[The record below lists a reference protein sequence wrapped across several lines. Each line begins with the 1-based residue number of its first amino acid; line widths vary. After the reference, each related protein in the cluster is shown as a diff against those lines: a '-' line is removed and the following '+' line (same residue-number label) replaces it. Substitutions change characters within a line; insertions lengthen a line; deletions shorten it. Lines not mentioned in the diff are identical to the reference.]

1 MKKDFFKMILI
12 TLVLDVFLI
21 YILLCRFLNRMDTYL
36 IFLFLLCHIVFLYSL
51 IKNNEMLINIL
62 HYLLCILLFVTAFL
76 VEDILLLMV
85 LLFLVFMI
93 QFLWI
98 IENKCI
104 MNKDGEQMFRNKWI
118 DNGGR
123 VVTLLL
129 TIYLSFKIGKCMN
142 KVVPSSFTY
151 DDNGCEGGGGGGG
164 GEEIINVK

>member
-1 MKKDFFKMILI
+1 MILI

-21 YILLCRFLNRMDTYL
+21 YILLRRSLNRMDTYL

-51 IKNNEMLINIL
+51 IKNNEILINIL

-76 VEDILLLMV
+76 VKDIFLLMV

-104 MNKDGEQMFRNKWI
+104 MNKDGEKMFHNKWI

-129 TIYLSFKIGKCMN
+129 TIYLSFKIGKCTN
-142 KVVPSSFTY
+142 KVLPSFLTP
-151 DDNGCEGGGGGGG
+151 DVTGCEGGGGGGG
-164 GEEIINVK
+164 EIMNVK